1 MANNPRADHFWKEK
15 LQKRERFADYA
26 YTLARIDWQ
35 FFTTHTYKNPMPRLS
50 VQYDIYYRWLYQVSK
65 VSKVPYGRILMA
77 LRGEN
82 GERGGRHHF
91 HSLLGGVATCNIMTL
106 RSQMMRLWK
115 ITSGN
120 ADGDFRIYDRS
131 LAGAEYVCKALTG
144 ANEYELNKY
153 SLAEETTLSKSVF
166 RVVRTLDEMADR
178 RCGKLNRKNGQVQ
191 KLAGHKTPAQNEL
204 DAKMRSSSVPVGLP
218 GSSMLRDITASAD
231 TGMV

>member
-1 MANNPRADHFWKEK
+1 MANNPRADHFWNEK

-35 FFTTHTYKNPMPRLS
+35 LFTTHTYKNPMPRLS
-50 VQYDIYYRWLYQVSK
+50 VQYDMYYRWLYQVSK
-65 VSKVPYGRILMA
+65 VCKVPYGRILMA

-91 HSLLGGVATCNIMTL
+91 HSLLGGVTTCNIMTL

-131 LAGAEYVCKALTG
+131 LAGADYICKALTG

-178 RCGKLNRKNGQVQ
+178 RCGKLNRKNRQVANATGL
-191 KLAGHKTPAQNEL
+191 KPPAQYGASGL
-204 DAKMRSSSVPVGLP
+204 IRLASAPAGLP
-218 GSSMLRDITASAD
+218 VVSNIRDITATA
-231 TGMV
+231 VP

>member
-15 LQKRERFADYA
+15 LQKRERFADFA

-35 FFTTHTYKNPMPRLS
+35 LFTTHTFKNPMPRLS
-50 VQYDIYYRWLYQVSK
+50 VQYDMYYRWLYQVSK
-65 VSKVPYGRILMA
+65 VSKIPYGRILMA

-82 GERGGRHHF
+82 GEIGGRHHF
-91 HSLLGGVATCNIMTL
+91 HSLLGGVATGNIMTL

-115 ITSGN
+115 MTSGN
-120 ADGDFRIYDRS
+120 ADGDFRIYDGS
-131 LAGAEYVCKALTG
+131 LAGADYICKCLTG

-178 RCGKLNRKNGQVQ
+178 RCGKLNRKNGQVSNVT
-191 KLAGHKTPAQNEL
+191 GHKPPAQHGSGVSIRPES
-204 DAKMRSSSVPVGLP
+204 ASAGLP
-218 GSSMLRDITASAD
+218 GISRL
-231 TGMV
+231 

>member
-15 LQKRERFADYA
+15 LQKRERFADFA

-35 FFTTHTYKNPMPRLS
+35 LFTTHTFKNPMPRLS
-50 VQYDIYYRWLYQVSK
+50 VQYDMYYRWLYQVSK

-91 HSLLGGVATCNIMTL
+91 HSLLGGVATGNIMTL

-115 ITSGN
+115 MTSGN
-120 ADGDFRIYDRS
+120 ADGDFRIYDGS
-131 LAGAEYVCKALTG
+131 LAGADYICKCLTG

-178 RCGKLNRKNGQVQ
+178 RCGKLNRKNGQVSNVG
-191 KLAGHKTPAQNEL
+191 GHKPPAQHGSGVMIRPES
-204 DAKMRSSSVPVGLP
+204 ASAGLP
-218 GSSMLRDITASAD
+218 GIIRL
-231 TGMV
+231 

>member
-1 MANNPRADHFWKEK
+1 
-15 LQKRERFADYA
+15 
-26 YTLARIDWQ
+26 
-35 FFTTHTYKNPMPRLS
+35 MPRLS
-50 VQYDIYYRWLYQVSK
+50 VQYDMYYRWLYQVSK
-65 VSKVPYGRILMA
+65 VCKVPYGRILMA

-91 HSLLGGVATCNIMTL
+91 HSLLGGVATGNIMTL

-120 ADGDFRIYDRS
+120 ADADFRIYDRS
-131 LAGAEYVCKALTG
+131 LAGADYFCKALTG

-178 RCGKLNRKNGQVQ
+178 RCGKLNRKNGQVMNVT
-191 KLAGHKTPAQNEL
+191 GHKPPAQHGSGVIIRPES
-204 DAKMRSSSVPVGLP
+204 APAGLP
-218 GSSMLRDITASAD
+218 GIISL
-231 TGMV
+231 